1 METKAQA
8 VHIPRENV
16 NDEKVKLVSWLVSDR
31 ERVESGKRIAEV
43 ETSKAILEIE
53 SPYSGY
59 VRHRAAPGAEIGV
72 GAILCYVTAAPDDL
86 LPAAESVPQ
95 AALEQEAAQSAGT
108 GARFSRKAL
117 ILAQEHGIDL
127 RRFEG
132 RGLVRERD
140 ILEFLGGAAPGGPR
154 PGVVTRTEPLSK
166 RKKAEVA
173 QLLSGRTNFLA
184 SMLSVLCPTRGL
196 RAAIASRLDLGANAL
211 AVVVY
216 EAARLLKSYPI
227 FNSFYHDDCVNYY
240 EAVNIGFAVDSDQGL
255 KVPVIRDADK
265 KEPGVIARE
274 IQDLLLSYQT
284 NELKVQD
291 IAGGTFT
298 ITDLSGEDALFF
310 HPLIN
315 QEQGAILGLGAEQFP
330 KGGEEGAYQLFLG
343 FDHRLS
349 EGRMAA
355 RFLRDLRDK
364 LSSYERPVPE
374 PSCDACRRSVKELEG
389 SRLRLLRTVRSDG
402 RRAWVCSACL
412 ETGK

>member
-53 SPYSGY
+53 SPYAGY
-59 VRHRAAPGAEIGV
+59 VRQGAAPGAEIGV
-72 GAILCYVTAAPDDL
+72 GAILCYVTAGPDDP

-95 AALEQEAAQSAGT
+95 ADPEQEAAQAAGT

-117 ILAQEHGIDL
+117 ILAQERGIDL

-140 ILEFLGGAAPGGPR
+140 ILEFLGGAASGGPR
-154 PGVVTRTEPLSK
+154 PGVGTRTEPLSK

-173 QLLSGRTNFLA
+173 QLLSGQTNVLA

-196 RAAIASRLDLGANAL
+196 RAAIASRL

-227 FNSFYHDDCVNYY
+227 FNSFYHEDCVNYY

-255 KVPVIRDADK
+255 KVPVIRGADK

-315 QEQGAILGLGAEQFP
+315 QEQGAILGLGAEQFA
-330 KGGEEGAYQLFLG
+330 KGREEGAYQLFLG

-355 RFLRDLRDK
+355 RFLRELRAR
-364 LSSYERPVPE
+364 LSSYELPVPE
-374 PSCDACRRSVKELEG
+374 PGCDACRRSAKELEG

-412 ETGK
+412 GTGK